1 MKVIDSGSFGCVMMC
16 LDRADPNERIVA
28 AKISK
33 NKKFDIDNSLIE
45 IKILKIVN
53 KGNDSKIGKKRIV

>member
-1 MKVIDSGSFGCVMMC
+1 MGIIGSVSKRNGVWCCYEILKVIDSGSFGCVMMC

-33 NKKFDIDNSLIE
+33 NKKFDIDNA
-45 IKILKIVN
+45 
-53 KGNDSKIGKKRIV
+53 

>member
-1 MKVIDSGSFGCVMMC
+1 MMC

-33 NKKFDIDNSLIE
+33 NKKFDIDNA
-45 IKILKIVN
+45 
-53 KGNDSKIGKKRIV
+53 

>member
-1 MKVIDSGSFGCVMMC
+1 MGYRYEILKVIDSGSFGCVMMG

-33 NKKFDIDNSLIE
+33 NKKFDLENA
-45 IKILKIVN
+45 
-53 KGNDSKIGKKRIV
+53 